1 MEFIMKK
8 KIILLIKFVFILILF
23 LFIEIIFRIKYTDH
37 IPILTFHRLISDEE
51 KRRKFINNQWIG
63 SIDVF
68 AQMMEWLFV
77 NNYKTISTKE
87 FYQWYKGH
95 IEYPPKT
102 VLITFDDGH
111 YDFYYLVFPILKKYN
126 FKATFFIVGNRTQKE
141 TPKYNE
147 NKIGYIGEDIIEKLK
162 EIYPN
167 IEFQSHSYNLHNK
180 INGKA
185 LIEYMSI
192 QEIKLDILSNSKF
205 NFTTMAYPFG
215 KYNNNIKKILAEQGY
230 LCAFACGPFGYATRN
245 SDKYAI
251 PRIQLDGFANIN
263 NMIKWVKY

>member
-8 KIILLIKFVFILILF
+8 KNILLIKFVFIFILF
-23 LFIEIIFRIKYTDH
+23 LFIEIIFGIKYADH
-37 IPILTFHRLISDEE
+37 ISILTFHRLISDEV

-77 NNYKTISTKE
+77 NNYKTISTIE
-87 FYQWYKGH
+87 FYQWYKGYKQ
-95 IEYPPKT
+95 YPRKT

-126 FKATFFIVGNRTQKE
+126 FKATFFIVGNRTNKK
-141 TPKYNE
+141 TPKYNAT
-147 NKIGYIGEDIIEKLK
+147 KIGYIGEDIIEKLK

-167 IEFQSHSYNLHNK
+167 IEFQSHSYNLHS
-180 INGKA
+180 IRNGKA
-185 LIEYMSI
+185 LIEYKSI
-192 QEIKLDILSNSKF
+192 QEIKSDILANSKY
-205 NFTTMAYPFG
+205 NFSAIAYPYG
-215 KYNNNIKKILAEQGY
+215 KYTKSIKKILAEQGY
-230 LCAFACGPFGYATRN
+230 LCAFTTWPYDYATRN

-251 PRIQLDGFANIN
+251 PRIEITGFSNIN
-263 NMIKWVKY
+263 DMIKWVNN